1 MVAIVNLLILEAFLS
16 SITSRDSKSVNMKI
30 VLLVIHLALV
40 CQGQK
45 PKMRVTQGT
54 LYVESPNDIRFQ
66 STGSIFF
73 NDVKVQGNLRGPKG
87 DAGQAGNPGPQ
98 GDDGASGR
106 DGQKGD
112 AGAQGQ
118 TGPKGNP
125 GSDGLPGAKG
135 STGAAGNDGQK
146 GATGASGKDGQ
157 KGDAGTAGKDGLKG
171 VAGTAGKNGLKGDA
185 GKKGEPGISA
195 NNSAI
200 QSALDKALKKIA
212 ELETR
217 LAILEPPPSYGYG
230 TDGSWNVKIGATV
243 TSACA
248 YVTQATV
255 LTGSKSMTVSSCSL
269 FKKDDEVLFHQTQ
282 HFAHAGTYET
292 AYVRSC
298 TSNRLSIAD
307 GINSPYYSNA
317 FSGANPAVTQIV
329 KVPHYSDV
337 AIAGTV
343 QASTWNGKC
352 GGIVAFRSNSTVTI
366 SGTVTVR
373 GKGFRGAPK
382 YDSGSDY
389 VHGYVG
395 ESEKV
400 SYKAIRQSPAI
411 GSGGGG
417 GNGQGG
423 GYGGAHRTVGSTP
436 ERGGCDVKSAGA
448 PSTIGSDDFGEI
460 FMGGSGGAS
469 GSHGSG
475 TRDGAEGG
483 ASGGIVFIY
492 GKTSVSVTGSIDARG
507 LGGTNGYKST
517 QGQPIGGGG
526 GGAGGAVM
534 IVSTAKFGQRGKVLV
549 SGGAGGNR
557 ATGNGCNPGGAGGSG
572 GEGRILTEQRA

>member
-1 MVAIVNLLILEAFLS
+1 M
-16 SITSRDSKSVNMKI
+16 MKI
-30 VLLVIHLALV
+30 VLLAIHLLA
-40 CQGQK
+40 CQAQN
-45 PKMRVTQGT
+45 PRMRVTQGS
-54 LYVESPNDIRFQ
+54 LYVESPNDIHFQ

-73 NDVKVQGNLRGPKG
+73 NDIQVQGNLRGPKG
-87 DAGQAGNPGPQ
+87 DAGQVGNPGQQ
-98 GDDGASGR
+98 GD

-112 AGAQGQ
+112 A
-118 TGPKGNP
+118 
-125 GSDGLPGAKG
+125 
-135 STGAAGNDGQK
+135 
-146 GATGASGKDGQ
+146 
-157 KGDAGTAGKDGLKG
+157 
-171 VAGTAGKNGLKGDA
+171 
-185 GKKGEPGISA
+185 GEPGISA

-230 TDGSWNVKIGATV
+230 TDGSWNVKSGATV

-307 GINSPYYSNA
+307 GINSPYYSNV
-317 FSGANPAVTQIV
+317 FTGANPAVTQIV

-337 AIAGTV
+337 TIAGTV

-436 ERGGCDVKSAGA
+436 ERGGCDIASAGA
-448 PSTIGSDDFGEI
+448 PSAIGSDDFGEI

-507 LGGTNGYKST
+507 LGGTNGYKSS

-549 SGGAGGNR
+549 TGGAGGNR
-557 ATGNGCNPGGAGGSG
+557 ATGIGCNPGGAGGSG